1 MAEEKMFNC
10 EIASAPRPQTGNPFF
25 TSLPSTMYPNMIYPN
40 SSAEAEHGDRVIFAS
55 SSIFTSDL
63 VEYFPVTLA

>member
-1 MAEEKMFNC
+1 
-10 EIASAPRPQTGNPFF
+10 
-25 TSLPSTMYPNMIYPN
+25 MYPNMIYPN

-63 VEYFPVTLA
+63 VEYFPVTLAENYH